1 MRLSFPNGE
10 HPDVL
15 LEEGELTIGGA
26 PGNRVLI
33 PGLGLADRHACIKL
47 DAQRGILL
55 HVLGSSASA
64 HVNARPV
71 RELALLRLGD
81 VVSLERLQL
90 LVKPDRDSL
99 IDGKVPGD
107 SRPLTDPAQRTAASR
122 VVLRGVSGSYSG
134 RSLSLRDPIRIGS
147 GAGMDVHLDDPDLRD
162 HHATLEIHGERV
174 LLRDHGSTDGSVVN
188 GVPVRDA
195 VLHPGDQI
203 AFDGHRFVLEAPGLP
218 PRGAAQAMTSPGQ
231 AAGTTQTLQAVRVS
245 DAPGGN
251 GGSGGKPSLAPR
263 STPRPTPTA
272 TPAVPASAGP
282 QRGDTAAGGE
292 EPSDRF
298 SYGWLIVV
306 AAAIGAGLAALLV
319 YAPR

>member
-15 LEEGELTIGGA
+15 LEEGELTIGSA

-33 PGLGLADRHACIKL
+33 PGLGLADRHASIRI

-55 HVLGSSASA
+55 HVLGSAANA

-81 VVSLERLQL
+81 VVSLERLQM

-99 IDGKVPGD
+99 IEAAVPGD

-122 VVLRGVSGSYSG
+122 VVLRGVSGAYSG
-134 RSLSLRDPIRIGS
+134 RSLSLRDPIRIGRGS
-147 GAGMDVHLDDPDLRD
+147 GMDVHLDDPELLD

-174 LLRDHGSTDGSVVN
+174 LLRDNGSTGGSVVN

-195 VLHPGDQI
+195 VLAPGDQI

-218 PRGAAQAMTSPGQ
+218 PRGAPQAATIPGQ
-231 AAGTTQTLQAVRVS
+231 AAGTTQTLQAVRVN
-245 DAPGGN
+245 DGAAAN
-251 GGSGGKPSLAPR
+251 GGKPSLAPR
-263 STPRPTPTA
+263 ATPRPTPTA
-272 TPAVPASAGP
+272 TPAVPA
-282 QRGDTAAGGE
+282 QAGGRRDAGSE
-292 EPSDRF
+292 GEDPADRF

>member
-15 LEEGELTIGGA
+15 LEEGEVTIGSA
-26 PGNRVLI
+26 PGCRVLV
-33 PGLGLADRHACIKL
+33 PDLGLAGRHASIRT
-47 DAQRGILL
+47 DPQRGILL
-55 HVLGSSASA
+55 NILDSAATA

-71 RELALLRLGD
+71 RQMALLRLGD

-90 LVKPDRDSL
+90 LVKPDRDASV
-99 IDGKVPGD
+99 DVKVPAD
-107 SRPLTDPAQRTAASR
+107 SRPLTDSAQRTGASR

-134 RSLSLRDPIRIGS
+134 RSMTLQDPIRIGS
-147 GAGMDVHLDDPDLRD
+147 SSDMEIHLDDPELSP
-162 HHATLEIHGERV
+162 HHATLEIHGEFVV
-174 LLRDHGSTDGSVVN
+174 LRHHGGGEGSVVN

-218 PRGAAQAMTSPGQ
+218 PRGSAAPVISPGA
-231 AAGTTQTLQAVRVS
+231 AAGNTQTLQAVRKEDS
-245 DAPGGN
+245 SGANGGRPGLAPRSAPRPLPGAPAAAGSDEGDAPGG
-251 GGSGGKPSLAPR
+251 
-263 STPRPTPTA
+263 
-272 TPAVPASAGP
+272 
-282 QRGDTAAGGE
+282 
-292 EPSDRF
+292 RF
-298 SYGWLIVV
+298 SYGWLILV

>member
-15 LEEGELTIGGA
+15 LEEGELTIGSA

-33 PGLGLADRHACIKL
+33 PGLGLADRHASIKL
-47 DAQRGILL
+47 DAQRGIQLQI
-55 HVLGSSASA
+55 LGPSASA

-81 VVSLERLQL
+81 VVSLERLQM
-90 LVKPDRDSL
+90 LVKPDRDNQ

-122 VVLRGVSGSYSG
+122 VVLRGVSGAYSG
-134 RSLSLRDPIRIGS
+134 RSLSLRDPIRIGRS
-147 GAGMDVHLDDPDLRD
+147 PDMDIHLDDPDLRE

-174 LLRDHGSTDGSVVN
+174 LLRDHGSADGSVVN

-218 PRGAAQAMTSPGQ
+218 PRGAPQAATSPGQ

-245 DAPGGN
+245 DTAGAN
-251 GGSGGKPSLAPR
+251 GGKPSLAPR
-263 STPRPTPTA
+263 SAPRPTPTA
-272 TPAVPASAGP
+272 TPAVPASATP
-282 QRGDTAAGGE
+282 PRSD
-292 EPSDRF
+292 PSSGAEDPADRF